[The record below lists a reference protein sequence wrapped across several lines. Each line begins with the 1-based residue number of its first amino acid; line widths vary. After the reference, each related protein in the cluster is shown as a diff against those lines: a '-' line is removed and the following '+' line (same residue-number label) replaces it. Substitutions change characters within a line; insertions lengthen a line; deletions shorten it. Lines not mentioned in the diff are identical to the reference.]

1 MIYRI
6 GRCPEHIVVTILANI
21 GCVDMSWVLTGGACA
36 VMTAD
41 AVARDIGV
49 IEVRRNPGR
58 GCVAVIAVVAACDV
72 QQVFATCCRAVVA
85 GHAGTNYM
93 RMIDRVG
100 RRPERVVVAVLANVA
115 CIDMRWVLARR
126 NAAVVARRT
135 RAEYLRVVDKIGRRP
150 DDAIVAALA
159 YVSRIDVRE
168 VFAGNLR
175 VVVTANAVVGDASVI
190 ECRRNPRIRGMTVVT
205 GITARKM
212 RRVFTGC
219 RCAIVAGEACT
230 DDLRVI
236 DGVRRCKGDSVM
248 AIDAQISGVDMCQV
262 LAGGIVAIVAA
273 DAIIRDI
280 GVIEVG
286 RRPR

>member
-1 MIYRI
+1 M
-6 GRCPEHIVVTILANI
+6 
-21 GCVDMSWVLTGGACA
+21 
-36 VMTAD
+36 
-41 AVARDIGV
+41 
-49 IEVRRNPGR
+49 
-58 GCVAVIAVVAACDV
+58 
-72 QQVFATCCRAVVA
+72 
-85 GHAGTNYM
+85 
-93 RMIDRVG
+93 
-100 RRPERVVVAVLANVA
+100 
-115 CIDMRWVLARR
+115 
-126 NAAVVARRT
+126 
-135 RAEYLRVVDKIGRRP
+135 
-150 DDAIVAALA
+150 
-159 YVSRIDVRE
+159 RE
-168 VFAGNLR
+168 VFASYLR
-175 VVVTANAVVGDASVI
+175 IVVTANAVIGDASVI
-190 ECRRNPRIRGMTVVT
+190 ECRRNPRIRRMTIVT